1 VSDTEGVCDLLVGGV
16 GQNLSVVSDQD
27 RERAVCTPD
36 LAQERLAFGRVRA
49 MEGEWQ
55 SAALK

>member
-1 VSDTEGVCDLLVGGV
+1 MCDLLVGGV
-16 GQNLSVVSDQD
+16 GQNLPVVSDQD
-27 RERAVCTPD
+27 WERAGRTPD
-36 LAQERLAFGRVRA
+36 LAQERLALSRVGA